1 MIVKVVEDG
10 RVGAVAGHFAIVV
23 VVVDV
28 SSFKE
33 AWKIEDD
40 GRQQDGDGVL
50 EQPGDRVFAEKL

>member
-1 MIVKVVEDG
+1 
-10 RVGAVAGHFAIVV
+10 VAGHFAIVV

-50 EQPGDRVFAEKL
+50 EQPGDRGFAEKL